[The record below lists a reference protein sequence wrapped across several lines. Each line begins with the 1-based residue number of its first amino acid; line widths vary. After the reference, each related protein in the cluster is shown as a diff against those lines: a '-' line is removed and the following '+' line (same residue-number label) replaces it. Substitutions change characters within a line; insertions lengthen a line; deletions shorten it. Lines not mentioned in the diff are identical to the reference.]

1 MKGAAKVGVR
11 VRHTLAVVY
20 DDHPD
25 WPNLCNEDCP
35 QLRKSYG
42 YPYVVCGVFG
52 DLRALHTPGKS
63 RYARDT
69 RCIQLGPIYR
79 CKRKQIC
86 VPQNAAFV
94 DGCGWQ
100 GPRPAQG
107 VCPSCG
113 STILREVKT

>member
-1 MKGAAKVGVR
+1 MKGATKVGVW
-11 VRHTLAVVY
+11 VHHTLAVVY

-35 QLRKSYG
+35 QLRRSYG

-63 RYARDT
+63 RYARDE

-79 CKRKQIC
+79 CKRRKNPPGDGGI
-86 VPQNAAFV
+86 V

-100 GPRPAQG
+100 GPRPRDEA
-107 VCPSCG
+107 CPSCG
-113 STILREVKT
+113 STMLREVKT